1 MILAL
6 HRCSAVYFELAVTE
20 LSDHLEE
27 EQLLLAVRTH
37 FPGEATDTDAWTQER
52 GLEGPFY
59 WLESFAD
66 RTTEAIFA
74 KNLDRVAAHTQFF
87 AHQYL
92 HGSDA
97 VRRCID
103 VYYAEPLMW
112 NANQEQKCWAWNH
125 IAEPVRTLHESM
137 WGPPNR

>member
-1 MILAL
+1 MA
-6 HRCSAVYFELAVTE
+6 ELP
-20 LSDHLEE
+20 DYLEE

-37 FPGEATDTDAWTQER
+37 FPGEASDTDAWTQECS
-52 GLEGPFY
+52 LEGPFS

-74 KNLDRVAAHTQFF
+74 KDSARVAAHTQFF

-92 HGSDA
+92 HGSE
-97 VRRCID
+97 VIRNFID

-112 NANQEQKCWAWNH
+112 NANQEQKCWAWDH
-125 IAEPVRTLHESM
+125 IAAPVRSLYEGM
-137 WGPPNR
+137 WGSPHC